1 VSAAPPHDPLGY
13 RIIDEPRSGP
23 LQRFALPPLLVFLV
37 GNFFLPWG
45 WLLIAANAIALNGPH
60 RNREIALSMA
70 AIGLYWLG
78 IAALNLLGNSG
89 LIDLQYA
96 RYAFVFVLG
105 AGLAC
110 AAWAFVSQEQT
121 HQLRKY
127 LAGG

>member
-1 VSAAPPHDPLGY
+1 MSEKLGY
-13 RIIDEPRSGP
+13 RIIDEPAPGP

-45 WLLIAANAIALNGPH
+45 WLLIAANAFALNGPH
-60 RNREIALSMA
+60 RNREIALSLA
-70 AIGLYWLG
+70 AMGLYWLG
-78 IAALNLLGNSG
+78 IIALNLLGNAG
-89 LIDLQYA
+89 LIELQYA
-96 RYAFVFVLG
+96 RYVFVLVLG

-127 LAGG
+127 LAGA